1 MDCFKYWMQSK
12 TVRRELDG
20 IQSGLKSHGCTNI
33 DSIDKIGRRLVGF
46 LQTCRG
52 LKSGCALLF
61 AAALLFSPLDASAQ
75 LFRRARVQMQEQPR
89 VAVQQEPSV
98 RPAYVPS
105 VDESYFW
112 GETSPYPDP
121 NEPPQHFTPAVGESH
136 PRTDEEVRAIE
147 RNERFAVIRKRLN
160 IDEQKKARPVQPREE
175 YVQLPNTGNGSSEF
189 TLMTEAELSEGT
201 ATQELDWQNSVSP
214 LADVSVSND
223 ETATLRAAGL
233 LNEDG
238 TTVALPAPTENGNA
252 TSTAP
257 VVILESDEPLDSKAL
272 EPTEVL
278 EPLEIQAPENAR
290 PAAVNPAPSKARSI
304 LRVEEPQDS
313 TLQNF
318 QPITPNATDSGAR
331 SLKSQAKQQL
341 CREAVNRN
349 RARALQGNTGKQ
361 TAFFWNSDKENSD
374 VPKYPTRQSIR
385 EAQERQKA
393 AAKANAAK
401 STDSSKSASRASS
414 IPTSVPSD
422 VPSMTVY
429 SAETTTALP
438 APVLPSTTSSEEP
451 VVLPDAMVKSTSTPA
466 SRVSGKQNR
475 TQAVETRGLAVSAPN
490 TLVQQTPNMQVQSRV
505 EPQSAAP
512 ASSTVV
518 VDMTNP
524 ASDTLPWKRPGSP
537 WYAAFIQTVSND
549 EAQMLKHVLMND
561 WSQDTLLEA
570 AILAS
575 RPSSSVQALQ
585 IRTQYLN
592 RRDELKERIGRHDSD
607 IVKAET
613 ILRFLHEEIFREYQ
627 LENTTLENLFNGRY
641 NCVTATIVFCS
652 LGREL
657 GLNVVPVELPGHAMC
672 RVLRPN
678 GTSFDVETTCKTWF
692 QYQDDKETRDRIIC
706 DLIRQA
712 NGASAETTTEAL
724 LSQVRQVSDRVL
736 LAKVYYNR
744 GVDLL
749 TVKDFAG
756 ALEANSIAMMLDRSS
771 ETTHGNLLATMN
783 NWAIDLCRNGKYAE
797 AASLLRLGLQ
807 KEPNYL
813 TFRNNHIHVYHRWVE
828 ALYQEGDIARALQV
842 TNMALAE
849 QPQEKHFMEL
859 QKTLQI
865 SYAEGS
871 VVK

>member
-20 IQSGLKSHGCTNI
+20 IQSGLESHGCTNI

-147 RNERFAVIRKRLN
+147 RNERFAIIRKRLN
-160 IDEQKKARPVQPREE
+160 IDEQKKAQAVQPREE
-175 YVQLPNTGNGSSEF
+175 YVQLPNTGSGSSEF
-189 TLMTEAELSEGT
+189 TLMTEAELSDGA
-201 ATQELDWQNSVSP
+201 ATQEIDWQNSVSP
-214 LADVSVSND
+214 LADVPVSN
-223 ETATLRAAGL
+223 ETETLRSAGL

-238 TTVALPAPTENGNA
+238 TTAALPAPTENGKAAN
-252 TSTAP
+252 TAP
-257 VVILESDEPLDSKAL
+257 VVILKSDEPLDSKAL
-272 EPTEVL
+272 EPTEIL
-278 EPLEIQAPENAR
+278 EPFEIQAPENAR
-290 PAAVNPAPSKARSI
+290 PAAANPAPSKARSI
-304 LRVEEPQDS
+304 LHVEEPQDS

-318 QPITPNATDSGAR
+318 QPITPSATESGAR

-341 CREAVNRN
+341 CRKAGTQIRTRNLHVNS
-349 RARALQGNTGKQ
+349 GKQ
-361 TAFFWNSDKENSD
+361 TAFFWNSDKD
-374 VPKYPTRQSIR
+374 DDIPKYPTRQSIR

-393 AAKANAAK
+393 AAAKANAAK
-401 STDSSKSASRASS
+401 TSSSSAASRASN

-422 VPSMTVY
+422 VPSMTVS
-429 SAETTTALP
+429 SAEATTALP
-438 APVLPSTTSSEEP
+438 APVLPSTTSTEEP

-466 SRVSGKQNR
+466 SRMSGKSNR
-475 TQAVETRGLAVSAPN
+475 TNASTERGLAVSAPN
-490 TLVQQTPNMQVQSRV
+490 TLVSQTPNVQVQSRV
-505 EPQSAAP
+505 ELQSAAP
-512 ASSTVV
+512 ATTTVV
-518 VDMTNP
+518 VDMTDP
-524 ASDTLPWKRPGSP
+524 SSDTLPWKRPGSP
-537 WYAAFIQTVSND
+537 WYASFIQTVSND

-561 WSQDTLLEA
+561 WSQDTLLDA